1 MNVPIKADIV
11 IVGAGM
17 VGSLLAAALK
27 HLPLNI
33 ILIDPAVVTLPD
45 VDAPFEPRVSA
56 LTRASQNM
64 LTQVGAWE
72 LVTHY
77 RHSPFT
83 SMQVREEEGRG
94 ELQFKAQDIGEDYL
108 GCLVENRVLQWA
120 LTTVATKI
128 DNDNDNVEFLAPEQ
142 LTQLERYPQHWRVT
156 LASGKVIDTPL
167 VVGADGAM
175 SSVRKFAAIAM
186 ETWDY
191 QQQAIVCTV
200 QTQKPHDACARQ
212 VFLKTGPL
220 AFLPLSKPDYCSI
233 VWSAKDEQAKWLLSL
248 SESDFKQELARAFG
262 YELGEVLWCDQR
274 YAFPLIARHAERY
287 TLDGLA
293 LVGDA
298 AHTIH
303 PLAGQG
309 VNLGFLDAAV
319 LAEEIARGMAR
330 GLPIA
335 HRHILQKYSLRR
347 RHHNALMMHSMT
359 ALERLYAA
367 KQPSLIM
374 LRNEG
379 VGFVNHQTWL
389 KHFFEKQAMGL
400 EGDLPQLAQNSSA

>member
-56 LTRASQNM
+56 LTRASQNV

-72 LVTHY
+72 LVTQY

-120 LTTVATKI
+120 LTTVAI
-128 DNDNDNVEFLAPEQ
+128 NADNVEFLAPEQ

-175 SSVRKFAAIAM
+175 SAVRKLSAITM

-200 QTQKPHDACARQ
+200 QTQKPHDSCARQ

-335 HRHILQKYSLRR
+335 HRQILQKYSLRR

-379 VGFVNHQTWL
+379 VGFVNNQTWL

-400 EGDLPQLAQNSSA
+400 EGDLPQLAQNCSA

>member
-94 ELQFKAQDIGEDYL
+94 ELQFKAHDIGEDYL

-274 YAFPLIARHAERY
+274 YAFPLIARHA
-287 TLDGLA
+287 
-293 LVGDA
+293 
-298 AHTIH
+298 
-303 PLAGQG
+303 
-309 VNLGFLDAAV
+309 
-319 LAEEIARGMAR
+319 
-330 GLPIA
+330 
-335 HRHILQKYSLRR
+335 
-347 RHHNALMMHSMT
+347 
-359 ALERLYAA
+359 
-367 KQPSLIM
+367 
-374 LRNEG
+374 
-379 VGFVNHQTWL
+379 
-389 KHFFEKQAMGL
+389 
-400 EGDLPQLAQNSSA
+400 